1 MIFWYVIDARVL
13 RLWEREGLQGY
24 IDHSHTEQQTKIE
37 ISGLTYRTKCRKRF
51 MVLRKVYGRAEGL
64 GGKEGLVPQKCW
76 QSGATP
82 NDVINPGNFAR
93 VLVDRYDMS
102 TNLPVQRTE
111 TF

>member
-1 MIFWYVIDARVL
+1 MIST
-13 RLWEREGLQGY
+13 GY

-37 ISGLTYRTKCRKRF
+37 ISGLTCRTKCRKRIL
-51 MVLRKVYGRAEGL
+51 VLRRVYRRAGGL

-93 VLVDRYDMS
+93 VPDQPSIATTCQPTFPSREQ
-102 TNLPVQRTE
+102 NPFRTYH
-111 TF
+111 